1 METKITKRDYF
12 TSLVNLGQTGE
23 LFFENG
29 DGERVDITAE
39 QLVEFATNE
48 IGLIDRKN
56 EKSRERAEK
65 KRMEGDEL
73 SAAIEAVLTDEF
85 TSIADIVAKVDDPD
99 VSVAKAQFR
108 LSSLFKAGKASK
120 GTITIPGGEGTK
132 SRTIVGYA
140 LPAED

>member
-29 DGERVDITAE
+29 DGERVDVTAE

-48 IGLIDRKN
+48 ITLLDRKN

-65 KRMEGDEL
+65 KRLEGDEL
-73 SAAIEAVLTDEF
+73 SAVIEAVLTDEF
-85 TSIADIVAKVDDPD
+85 TSIADIVAKVNDPD

-108 LSSLFKAGKASK
+108 LSQLAKAGRAEK
-120 GTITIPGGEGTK
+120 GTITIPATESAK
-132 SRTIVGYA
+132 ARTIVGYKIT
-140 LPAED
+140 E

>member
-1 METKITKRDYF
+1 MDIKITKRDYF

-23 LFFENG
+23 LFFENS
-29 DGERVDITAE
+29 DGERVDVTAE
-39 QLVEFATNE
+39 QLVEFAINE

-65 KRMEGDEL
+65 KRLEGDEL

-108 LSSLFKAGKASK
+108 LSQLAKAGRAEK
-120 GTITIPGGEGTK
+120 GTITIPAGEGAK
-132 SRTIVGYA
+132 ARTIVGYKI
-140 LPAED
+140 AE

>member
-73 SAAIEAVLTDEF
+73 SEAVRSALTGELQITGD
-85 TSIADIVAKVDDPD
+85 IAVKIEGEDVTVAKV
-99 VSVAKAQFR
+99 SNR
-108 LSSLFKAGKASK
+108 LTRLVNAGEAVKEQV
-120 GTITIPGGEGTK
+120 TIPGTDGQK
-132 SRTIVGYA
+132 SRKIMAYKLA
-140 LPAED
+140 